1 MICGRATIDTES
13 GACFGDDGFRPMD
26 AMVVLDG
33 AGFSWLA
40 PVGLVALCW
49 RNLRHLHKPPDI
61 EMENIEWN
69 F

>member
-1 MICGRATIDTES
+1 
-13 GACFGDDGFRPMD
+13 MD